1 MGGIMERFWLFAIL
15 CLAGGIL
22 IAIIDIF
29 VVAWLGC
36 KKSDLLPIILRSL
49 ILMGSLL
56 IFDPWARSHIFFAFS
71 IAFVFDYSYT
81 SFFKS
86 E

>member
-1 MGGIMERFWLFAIL
+1 MEKSWLFAIL
-15 CLAGGIL
+15 SLAVGIL

-29 VVAWLGC
+29 VVAWLEC
-36 KKSDLLPIILRSL
+36 KKPDLLPIFLRSL
-49 ILMGSLL
+49 VLMGSLL
-56 IFDPWARSHIFFAFS
+56 VFDPWARSHIFFAFS
-71 IAFVFDYSYT
+71 FVFVFDYFYT